1 MPQVGVAN
9 FYLDIG
15 VRDPGA
21 PNDFIAAI
29 ECDGASYHSSKS
41 ARDRD
46 RLRQEILENLGWDII
61 RIWSTDWFHNPASEL
76 SRVSAELRR
85 LIAARAVSRASTPA
99 RPAIAVV
106 PARSAIVS
114 TPPVPA
120 KSVKGA
126 VVLPAPVAMV
136 PAKPRADELS
146 RDQARAELIDLRE
159 NVIKAELPDAD
170 PARGLLRKS
179 MLDELIRKRPTSR
192 GEFLGK
198 IPIELRENT
207 DAEQL
212 KRYGERVFEIL
223 ERTV

>member
-1 MPQVGVAN
+1 M
-9 FYLDIG
+9 
-15 VRDPGA
+15 
-21 PNDFIAAI
+21 
-29 ECDGASYHSSKS
+29 
-41 ARDRD
+41 
-46 RLRQEILENLGWDII
+46 
-61 RIWSTDWFHNPASEL
+61 
-76 SRVSAELRR
+76 
-85 LIAARAVSRASTPA
+85 
-99 RPAIAVV
+99 